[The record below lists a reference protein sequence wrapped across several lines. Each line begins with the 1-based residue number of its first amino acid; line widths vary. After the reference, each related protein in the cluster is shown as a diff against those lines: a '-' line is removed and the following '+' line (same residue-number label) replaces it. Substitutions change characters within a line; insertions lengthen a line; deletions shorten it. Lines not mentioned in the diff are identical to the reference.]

1 MTLLTL
7 GEAARR
13 TGIGARTLKR
23 AVEDG
28 RLPARRQDGW
38 VYQINSD
45 DLAGFSLVH
54 RVEQLTSSTRQRQ
67 YVAARPRAAA
77 LPVKPPSGLLNWLK
91 MVIEGLRPAREL
103 PARGAA
109 SRGSVPE

>member
-7 GEAARR
+7 GEASRR

-28 RLPARRQDGW
+28 RLPAKRHDGW
-38 VYQINSD
+38 VYQIESD
-45 DLAGFSLVH
+45 DLAGFSLVY
-54 RVEQLTSSTRQRQ
+54 RVEQLTSSARRRPFVT
-67 YVAARPRAAA
+67 ARPRASA
-77 LPVKPPSGLLNWLK
+77 LPVKPPSGSLHWLK
-91 MVIEGLRPAREL
+91 MVIASLRPAHGL
-103 PARGAA
+103 PERGAA